1 MGSDMLSIQVA
12 QREAESGP
20 KAPPKTPLPEEA
32 KTHRILLVFR
42 ILEEE
47 TPGSLTQQGVWL
59 TPPPKRPQLLG
70 LPPLLPS
77 PVRLRSNPLDLATP
91 PALED
96 QALACGSAERQDHP
110 RPEWRVNC

>member
-12 QREAESGP
+12 QKEAESGP
-20 KAPPKTPLPEEA
+20 KAPPKTPLPKEA
-32 KTHRILLVFR
+32 KTHRISLFFR
-42 ILEEE
+42 ILEKE

-59 TPPPKRPQLLG
+59 TLPPKHPPRPG

-77 PVRLRSNPLDLATP
+77 PVRLCSDPLDLAAP
-91 PALED
+91 PALQD

-110 RPEWRVNC
+110 RPEWES